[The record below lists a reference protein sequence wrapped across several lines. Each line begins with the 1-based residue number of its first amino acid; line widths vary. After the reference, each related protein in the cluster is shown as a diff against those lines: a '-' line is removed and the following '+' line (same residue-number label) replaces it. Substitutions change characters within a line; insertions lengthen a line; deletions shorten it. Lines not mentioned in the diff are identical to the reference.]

1 MSDDHFQRLLSVQ
14 DHDTRIDQ
22 LRHRLDTLP
31 ERAALVVS
39 QQARQRVDNQRETK
53 QVKRLELQRT
63 LKRNED
69 ELAALED
76 RAKRGKDR
84 LYSGEITGTRELLA
98 LQEEVDGLRSRCSDM
113 ESDVLEQMEEIE
125 QIEAEVEALVADLE
139 FADAEVAS
147 AEQHRAEAEAIV
159 RAEINQEAAAR
170 SIEAVDIPVSVL
182 ASYEDL
188 RTRMGGVAVARFRKG
203 TCEGCHLGLSAMQL
217 DRIRH
222 APADEVCYCEEC
234 GRILVRT

>member
-22 LRHRLDTLP
+22 LRHRFETLP
-31 ERAALVVS
+31 ERAALAAS
-39 QQARQRVDNQRETK
+39 QRTRQQIDDQREAV
-53 QVKRLELQRT
+53 QVRRLELQRN

-69 ELAALED
+69 ELAVLEE
-76 RAKRGKDR
+76 RIKRENDR
-84 LYSGEITGTRELLA
+84 LYSGEVTGTRELLT
-98 LQEEVDGLRSRCSDM
+98 LQEEVDGLRSRRSDM
-113 ESDVLEQMEEIE
+113 ENDALELMEAIE
-125 QIEAEVEALVADLE
+125 EVDAEVEALA
-139 FADAEVAS
+139 AGAA
-147 AEQHRAEAEAIV
+147 AAEAELAGSREQLTEAEV
-159 RAEINQEAAAR
+159 VVQAEIDQENTARSTEAA
-170 SIEAVDIPVSVL
+170 DIPETAL

-188 RTRMGGVAVARFRKG
+188 RNRMGGVAVARLRNG
-203 TCEGCHLGLSAMQL
+203 TCEGCHLGLSAMEL